1 MIAQTSIQAY
11 DREGMNSLR
20 TDVYNLIHECNML
33 SNRDIANILHREPS
47 TISGRTNELMEDG
60 FIVPWDTKK
69 DPITGRKVQVWE
81 AIA

>member
-1 MIAQTSIQAY
+1 MIADTSMQAY
-11 DREGMNSLR
+11 DRESMNSLR
-20 TDVYNLIHECNML
+20 TDMYNLIRECNML

-69 DPITGRKVQVWE
+69 DPITGKTVKVWE